1 MAIISCSD
9 CGNKISDAARYC
21 IYCGKPLPGNLPKT
35 KGRKV
40 GLLLGVGI
48 LLLPIIFSWFTLR
61 SGYSTAVRAVTFAW
75 LSFVLL
81 FVVAMG
87 GSSESR
93 QEIGA
98 KSFSSILNSMNNV
111 VYEVPKFSTTAQ
123 DIAAAYNGDVVAADM
138 KFKGKRFR
146 VNGVITNINNN
157 MLGNPYLVLDGGV
170 NVFSDPQFDFDKS
183 DISTFT
189 HLRKSML
196 VTLICTG
203 QGDIVKTP
211 MSDNCSMEKAE

>member
-1 MAIISCSD
+1 
-9 CGNKISDAARYC
+9 
-21 IYCGKPLPGNLPKT
+21 
-35 KGRKV
+35 
-40 GLLLGVGI
+40 
-48 LLLPIIFSWFTLR
+48 
-61 SGYSTAVRAVTFAW
+61 
-75 LSFVLL
+75 
-81 FVVAMG
+81 
-87 GSSESR
+87 
-93 QEIGA
+93 
-98 KSFSSILNSMNNV
+98 MNNV

>member
-9 CGNKISDAARYC
+9 CGNKISDAARFC
-21 IYCGKPLPGNLPKT
+21 IYCGKPLPGNLPKIN
-35 KGRKV
+35 GRKV
-40 GLLLGVGI
+40 GLLLGAGI
-48 LLLPIIFSWFTLR
+48 LLFPIIFSWFTLR
-61 SGYSTAVRAVTFAW
+61 KGYSTTVRAVTFAW

-81 FVVAMG
+81 FVLAMG
-87 GSSESR
+87 DGSASR
-93 QEIGA
+93 QEISA
-98 KSFSSILNSMNNV
+98 KSFSSMLNSMKNV
-111 VYEVPKFSTTAQ
+111 VYEVPQFSTSAQ
-123 DIAAAYNGDVVAADM
+123 DIAVAYNEDAVAADM

-157 MLGNPYLVLDGGV
+157 ILGNPYLVLDGGV